1 MAEISSY
8 PLKTPKPGDLIT
20 FSETYDANAANPVI
34 GNPTKSATI
43 SSINALT
50 VNGTANKIALFTTA
64 NSVGDSVITQSTGKI
79 DISGQLESG
88 DISVY
93 NTGTNSSLELNS
105 SSTASGGNYIHA
117 KKSDSS
123 NQWVLG
129 SNSVFDDRI
138 VLRQYNVA
146 DIIFANNS
154 GDAMVIASDGSVG
167 IGTTS
172 PSSTLDVD
180 GIITARTSIKLFSG
194 GIEVLNIFSAGSNA
208 YINTS
213 TSGGTINFGAPAAN
227 TTNINVQGKATAEE
241 LESTVANKGL
251 ILKSPDGTRYRVTVA
266 NGGTLSV
273 SAV

>member
-172 PSSTLDVD
+172 PSTDLHVAGNIKTEQFQVVSGNDT
-180 GIITARTSIKLFSG
+180 TFSISNYTG
-194 GIEVLNIFSAGSNA
+194 NA
-208 YINTS
+208 YINGGS
-213 TSGGTINFGAPAAN
+213 SGDVLTFGAPVGSL
-227 TTNINVQGKATAEE
+227 TTNIDVKGKATAEE

-266 NGGTLSV
+266 NGGTLSI